1 MDIIN
6 KNHNEV
12 CENYKKKDIF
22 IGYLKFNKDKL
33 HSIHKIDPY
42 YNKSNLVLA
51 EKHPVVITTDENN
64 DICRVQNFTHSKF
77 KKSHLYTEEF
87 SSIDSNGRARMQYLT
102 VPPKVISSEYIA
114 IKCYF
119 SHKTLTYVIKN
130 EESFSEFIY
139 SVRLEDLVEI
149 ISILN

>member
-42 YNKSNLVLA
+42 YNKSNLVLS
-51 EKHPVVITTDENN
+51 
-64 DICRVQNFTHSKF
+64 QM
-77 KKSHLYTEEF
+77 
-87 SSIDSNGRARMQYLT
+87 IDSECVN
-102 VPPKVISSEYIA
+102 
-114 IKCYF
+114 
-119 SHKTLTYVIKN
+119 
-130 EESFSEFIY
+130 
-139 SVRLEDLVEI
+139 
-149 ISILN
+149 